1 MPLHAQRVRNKIMNA
16 EIVQQLMTKLILGGC
31 AALLLC
37 AVLPWM
43 LPDPKN
49 AIKKSVTIDYSIPSL
64 QEAIQF
70 DQSDYQEAFSRPLF
84 WKERLPPV
92 VESADEEKNSVEE
105 AIGEEPDIRFL
116 GIMLAGEVRQVWL
129 ASAAE
134 VVALSEGEEIAG
146 WTVNE
151 LTEHTV
157 ILRNGAQEIV
167 LPSKTGP
174 SEKIELR
181 QVGE

>member
-1 MPLHAQRVRNKIMNA
+1 MNA
-16 EIVQQLMTKLILGGC
+16 EAMQRLITKWILGGC
-31 AALLLC
+31 VALLLC
-37 AVLPWM
+37 AVLPWL
-43 LPDPKN
+43 LPEPES
-49 AIKKSVTIDYSIPSL
+49 AIKKSITIDYSIPSL

-70 DQSDYQEAFSRPLF
+70 DQSDYQEVFSRPLF
-84 WKERLPPV
+84 WKERLPLV
-92 VESADEEKNSVEE
+92 VESTDEEKNSVEE
-105 AIGEEPDIRFL
+105 MIGEETEIRFL
-116 GIMLAGEVRQVWL
+116 GIMLAGGVRQVWL

-157 ILRNGAQEIV
+157 ILRNGTQEIE
-167 LPSKTGP
+167 LPPKTEY